1 MAGSAAGALLTALA
15 LTESRRECS
24 ALTRRDYTVR
34 SGKLSREIRLMF
46 LSDLHDKVF
55 SGDNEELLEGI
66 EAFRPDAVL
75 IGGDMMVVKK
85 TAEIGLTLALVE
97 KLARRWPVCYADGNH
112 ETRLNRDRGR
122 YGDLYDR
129 LAEGLRRA
137 GVIHLTDATAELFPG
152 VTVSGLTIT
161 QAYYRKVCPPEMP
174 VSYLRERLGEP
185 EKEKFR
191 ILLAHSPLFF
201 DAYGE
206 WGADLTLAGHFHGGT
221 IRLPGGAGLM
231 TPQFQF
237 LRRDVWGRHDRRVL
251 RDGKR
256 EVSSLIVSAG
266 LGTHSIN
273 LRLNNPPELVAVR
286 LLPEGQG

>member
-15 LTESRRECS
+15 LKESRRECS

-55 SGDNEELLEGI
+55 GAENEELLTGI

-85 TAEIGLTLALVE
+85 TAEIGLTLSLAE

-122 YGDLYDR
+122 YGDLYDK
-129 LAEGLRRA
+129 LDEGLRRA
-137 GVIHLTDATAELFPG
+137 GVLHLTDATAELFPG
-152 VTVSGLTIT
+152 VTVSGITIT
-161 QAYYRKVCPPEMP
+161 QDYYRKVCPPEMP